1 MISFYC
7 CKLLVFFDIIEWY
20 WKCVL
25 YGYTQKVLAVL
36 AGILSAAVVWS
47 EVTFFNREPVLS
59 IFAVIVNVAKNNYD
73 YFKIE
78 VMFCLV
84 FNCICKYFLILA
96 IFYCHYFI
104 FMLLCLL
111 YSFKNTSFK
120 FVLFGAA
127 SSN

>member
-1 MISFYC
+1 MIIKETY
-7 CKLLVFFDIIEWY
+7 FFVEWY

-47 EVTFFNREPVLS
+47 ELTFFNKEPVLS

-78 VMFCLV
+78 V
-84 FNCICKYFLILA
+84 LIFQQRFTWYLHL
-96 IFYCHYFI
+96 IFF
-104 FMLLCLL
+104 
-111 YSFKNTSFK
+111 
-120 FVLFGAA
+120 
-127 SSN
+127 